1 MTSPVASLRFVK
13 KRFRPSEKG
22 FGQQAVKKEQ
32 LTEAA
37 DYLATAADLPAA
49 QGTAQ
54 AGKHLRLSRYF
65 FKYGIS
71 AVMSLPITDEVSAHV
86 GPDVRGILLALV
98 EIYQRQ
104 KKWNDALD
112 CLNQLRRLEP
122 DDVGV
127 KLTLPELLLNAHPGN
142 KYVCQKVVR
151 LVGGIAN
158 ETPIHAA
165 LML

>member
-71 AVMSLPITDEVSAHV
+71 ATMSLPITGEVSAHV
-86 GPDVRGILLALV
+86 GPDRRGVLLGLV
-98 EIYQRQ
+98 EGYQRQ
-104 KKWNDALD
+104 ERWQDVIA
-112 CLNQLRRLEP
+112 CLQKLRRLEP
-122 DDVGV
+122 DDVVV
-127 KLTLPELLLNAHPGN
+127 KLSLAELLLDAHPGD